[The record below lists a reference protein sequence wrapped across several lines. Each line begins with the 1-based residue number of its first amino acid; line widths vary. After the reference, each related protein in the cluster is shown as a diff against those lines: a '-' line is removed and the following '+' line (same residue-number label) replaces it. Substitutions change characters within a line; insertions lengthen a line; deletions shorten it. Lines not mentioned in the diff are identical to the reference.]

1 MSTIEELA
9 LERTAENLR
18 QARERDRATRREGD
32 PARNV
37 SMVQATN
44 EKISTKLE
52 QIKTFNRVKVKLET
66 IKKQAG
72 GVLALTDD
80 KYTQEEVNLVIN
92 LVENGYR
99 EIGGFQ
105 HWSSHVNERPNGWA
119 EINYIGISEITS
131 QVESLNRQVESL
143 RSMLPS
149 TEEINGAKARV
160 TQLAMERKDVQT
172 STLETLE
179 STATVLMSL
188 VDAVITHVLP
198 VYQELVPLEAQA
210 KESKSREL
218 QLQQSISEIM
228 QRYDLARSYKFTIPV
243 KPVLVPVELT
253 ELINLCRL
261 IIPQLVNGDT
271 SNLAKY
277 EELTSSVKDLQVA

>member
-1 MSTIEELA
+1 MSV
-9 LERTAENLR
+9 
-18 QARERDRATRREGD
+18 RD
-32 PARNV
+32 
-37 SMVQATN
+37 TN
-44 EKISTKLE
+44 EKISHRLEEIRILHSVKRKLE
-52 QIKTFNRVKVKLET
+52 AIRLQALEKLTLTSNVHAQSDLNRIISYVS
-66 IKKQAG
+66 
-72 GVLALTDD
+72 
-80 KYTQEEVNLVIN
+80 
-92 LVENGYR
+92 NGYNNR
-99 EIGGFQ
+99 EGFWLDSINDQ
-105 HWSSHVNERPNGWA
+105 PKEWATINFLGINQINTKVAALNE
-119 EINYIGISEITS
+119 
-131 QVESLNRQVESL
+131 QVELL
-143 RSMLPS
+143 RGQLPS

-188 VDAVITHVLP
+188 VDVVITHVLP

-243 KPVLVPVELT
+243 KPVLVPSELT

-277 EELTSSVKDLQVA
+277 EALTSSVKDLQVA